1 MKLNKAIAAFAVV
14 ITIFFRTAVAQT
26 QSDQLNAVITQ
37 YLELKDALVKDQGD
51 SARIAAKGLY
61 TAIEKL
67 PMEKLSAEQHKA
79 WMQYYQKLSYHAE
92 HIKETDDL
100 AHQREHFVS
109 LSSNM
114 YKLLTAANMNT
125 VTLYYEF
132 CPMAN
137 GNKGA
142 YWLSAESEIMN
153 PYFGKKMLNCGSVK
167 DSIKVAQ

>member
-51 SARIAAKGLY
+51 SARIAAKALY
-61 TAIEKL
+61 TAIDKV
-67 PMEKLSAEQHKA
+67 PMEKLTTDQHKA
-79 WMQYYQKLSYHAE
+79 WMQYYQKLSYDAE
-92 HIKETDDL
+92 HMKETNEL

-114 YKLLTAANMNT
+114 YKMLKTANMNT
-125 VTLYYEF
+125 GTLYYEF

-137 GNKGA
+137 NNKGA
-142 YWLSAESEIMN
+142 YWLSSESEITN
-153 PYFGKKMLNCGSVK
+153 PYFGKKMPGCGSVK
-167 DSIKVAQ
+167 DSIKVTQ